1 MDWDEGEVWIVSH
14 DLRCTITMHDMIH
27 DDVDHPVSGSVDTG
41 SPLSIQ
47 SDMGIPHVYM
57 SLPFYAEAAFFGIH
71 TDGNSP
77 SPLAGYPCST
87 QFASS
92 PGSAG
97 PPPNPTPSKP
107 TAVAIPF
114 FLFARH
120 LTPLAVIL
128 RSPCPHLILMSS
140 LFCSTL
146 CHDTIF
152 AGLG

>member
-47 SDMGIPHVYM
+47 GDMGIPHVYM

-71 TDGNSP
+71 ADGNSP

-92 PGSAG
+92 PGSAE
-97 PPPNPTPSKP
+97 PPPNPTLSKP
-107 TAVAIPF
+107 PTDRRSHPLLSVCASPHSSCRYPPF
-114 FLFARH
+114 SL
-120 LTPLAVIL
+120 
-128 RSPCPHLILMSS
+128 SS